1 MAELNRTNK
10 LSSLTDV
17 TISVPY
23 RKHFES
29 CMKLFI
35 SDRGVFCDLIHHKL
49 VEKPFKNEV
58 GKSNILY
65 DLDTRIAW

>member
-1 MAELNRTNK
+1 LAELKGTNK

-17 TISVPY
+17 TISVPCQ
-23 RKHFES
+23 KHFES

-35 SDRGVFCDLIHHKL
+35 SDQYVFCDLIHYKL

-65 DLDTRIAW
+65 DLNTRIQW